1 MMDKVGLMHS
11 TCYEAGRRDPKMFLL
26 CMGRADCAH
35 AKKTGG
41 MQLIA
46 APEALQTPEGK
57 RKVLEVTHAVLTRM
71 AQEAQTSDLR
81 VMMEKVSA
89 LGLACDDFRVN

>member
-1 MMDKVGLMHS
+1 MMDQVGIVHS
-11 TCYEAGRRDPKMFLL
+11 ACSEASRRDPKMFIL
-26 CMGRADCAH
+26 CMGRADCAD

-41 MQLIA
+41 MHLVA
-46 APEALQTPEGK
+46 APEALQSPEGK

-81 VMMEKVSA
+81 VMMEKVRA
-89 LGLACDDFRVN
+89 LGLACDDFRVS